1 MITCEEIYSLH
12 TSKTP
17 ESDIHVAYRDI
28 PLDSRNGMR
37 KNDTPLHVACTFA
50 DEDAVRILLERGA
63 DVNVKNNDGD
73 TPLCV
78 LAKHNYCRQDIC
90 RYCRTTAF
98 QRSKSVTLG
107 EKHDRPD

>member
-78 LAKHNYCRQDIC
+78 LAKHIVGKKLHLPILPDYCFPKEQECYARGK
-90 RYCRTTAF
+90 T
-98 QRSKSVTLG
+98 
-107 EKHDRPD
+107 RPP

>member
-37 KNDTPLHVACTFA
+37 KNDTPLHVACTLRY
-50 DEDAVRILLERGA
+50 VCWQNTIIVGKKLHLPILPDYCFPKEQECYARG
-63 DVNVKNNDGD
+63 K
-73 TPLCV
+73 T
-78 LAKHNYCRQDIC
+78 
-90 RYCRTTAF
+90 
-98 QRSKSVTLG
+98 
-107 EKHDRPD
+107 RPP

>member
-78 LAKHNYCRQDIC
+78 LAIIVGKKLHLPILPDYCFPKEQECYARGK
-90 RYCRTTAF
+90 T
-98 QRSKSVTLG
+98 
-107 EKHDRPD
+107 RPP